1 MTPTPFA
8 YELKHWAIGEQV
20 DGVGEERMVT
30 TCDAL
35 IRKSPISKVLSFGA
49 IEVSWSVRSAR
60 SASSRKMKNKD
71 SADTLL

>member
-49 IEVSWSVRSAR
+49 IEVSWSVRSA
-60 SASSRKMKNKD
+60 SSRKMKNKD
-71 SADTLL
+71 SVDTLL